1 MAEIITTAT
10 TTITTLVT
18 SVYELMTSNALCII
32 FLGASLLGVGFL
44 VFRRIKGAA
53 KG

>member
-10 TTITTLVT
+10 STITTLVG
-18 SVYELMTSNALCII
+18 SVYDLMTANSLCTI